1 MEEHKENSDFQY
13 AGFWLRVVAAII
25 DSILI
30 IVIVI
35 PVLLVIYGKGY
46 FSSGKFIAGPA
57 DFLLNWLFPAI
68 AIIVFWYYKSA
79 TPGKLAVS
87 AKIVDARTGEKSGT
101 KQLIIRYLGYYIS
114 SIPLFLGIIWVAF
127 DSRKQGWHDKI
138 AKTVVVRSK
147 KP

>member
-1 MEEHKENSDFQY
+1 MEEHTENSNFMY
-13 AGFWLRVVAAII
+13 VGFWLRVVAAII
-25 DSILI
+25 DSVLI
-30 IVIVI
+30 IFIVL
-35 PVLLVIYGKGY
+35 PLLLMIYGKGY
-46 FSSGKFIAGPA
+46 FSSGKLIAGPA
-57 DFLLNWLFPAI
+57 DFLLNWVFPAI

-79 TPGKLAVS
+79 TPGKIAVS
-87 AKIVDARTGEKSGT
+87 AKIVDSQTGEKPST

-138 AKTVVVRSK
+138 AETVVIRSK